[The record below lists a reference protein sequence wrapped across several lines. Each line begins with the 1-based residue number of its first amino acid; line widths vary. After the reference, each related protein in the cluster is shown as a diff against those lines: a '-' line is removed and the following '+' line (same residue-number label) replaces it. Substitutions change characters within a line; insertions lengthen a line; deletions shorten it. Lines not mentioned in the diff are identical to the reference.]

1 MPSSLDHTVQI
12 VPVVHGVAQ
21 HIGGLPVE
29 EILLAGFAAAVPM
42 IALIGWEIRDR
53 VKRLRRKLSRRP
65 EPTAAAVPEAVPD
78 AVPEAASEA
87 P

>member
-1 MPSSLDHTVQI
+1 MPAHLAAA
-12 VPVVHGVAQ
+12 VHPIAQ
-21 HIGGLPVE
+21 HIAGLPVE
-29 EILLAGFAAAVPM
+29 EVLLAAVAAATPM

-65 EPTAAAVPEAVPD
+65 ETTADAVPD
-78 AVPEAASEA
+78 AASEV